1 MRNKLIN
8 WMENLSLETF
18 EFSLR
23 TLILAIK
30 VLDQY
35 LSLTNESPSSLQ
47 LIGASCLYLAAK
59 TYEPTIVA
67 CQSYVVAS
75 ANIFTEKQLFDKEL
89 EIYKRLGYKTN
100 FVCPLR

>member
-1 MRNKLIN
+1 
-8 WMENLSLETF
+8 
-18 EFSLR
+18 
-23 TLILAIK
+23 LILAIK

-89 EIYKRLGYKTN
+89 EIYKTLGYKTN